1 MTATVYVRSVMPGT
15 VKNSRRD
22 ISRVGHAWIEIHH
35 SDGSIESAGLYPNP
49 VAYTAPGEVISTD
62 ARDYAGRGLTSDPI
76 PVTSAEL
83 QKLRE
88 FVELSKRGVTW
99 TLPGYGSGERTWN
112 CATWSIAALQYAGA
126 DVRFSSSGLAP
137 WFIPLY
143 MEKDPLPSTWTA
155 EGWGDIHPYGVDPTT
170 NTRFTSSRKNSSPLV
185 LDLDGD
191 GIEISALTGAVLFD
205 HNADGL
211 RTGTAWAGGRRRLA
225 GAGPQWQWLD

>member
-1 MTATVYVRSVMPGT
+1 M
-15 VKNSRRD
+15 
-22 ISRVGHAWIEIHH
+22 
-35 SDGSIESAGLYPNP
+35 
-49 VAYTAPGEVISTD
+49 
-62 ARDYAGRGLTSDPI
+62 
-76 PVTSAEL
+76 

-170 NTRFTSSRKNSSPLV
+170 NT
-185 LDLDGD
+185 
-191 GIEISALTGAVLFD
+191 
-205 HNADGL
+205 
-211 RTGTAWAGGRRRLA
+211 
-225 GAGPQWQWLD
+225 